1 MGSRHGSGAFDPAP
15 AIPARA
21 WSVLFASTLAF
32 LVCFVVWMMFGVL
45 GVPLREDLHLNSTEF
60 GLLTSTPVL
69 TGALMRLPLGAWTDR
84 FGGRIVMTV
93 LLVVC
98 SVPVYG
104 VSYANALWQF
114 LLIGLFL
121 GCVGASFAVGT
132 PYVARFFPPR
142 RRGLAMGVFGA
153 GTVGAAV
160 NLFVTPLLLAAYGWR
175 VVPRVYALALVVT
188 AAVFWFASAPDPGA
202 GEQKGSW
209 VDSFKVLRDP
219 RVWKLCQYYSITF
232 GGFTALSLWIPQ
244 YLKNGYGMS
253 LVAASAFAAGFSL
266 PGSVLRALGGAL
278 ADRYGAH
285 AVTWWGLWVAWI
297 CLFLLS
303 YPPTD
308 LVIHTIDGTAT
319 LRLHVPLAAFVV
331 LTFVLG
337 AVFAFGMASTFKYVA
352 DDFPNNMGVVT
363 GIVGLAGGLGG
374 FLLPI
379 IFGALVDLLRVRS
392 TCFMFLYGIVWVSLI
407 LLYLADKLGRF
418 IPADLRGRNE
428 ALQWLFWQMGG
439 LGPMAGQN
447 HHFVQYAPEPLP
459 YAIERYVKETS
470 RLYGV
475 LNKHLSDGRDYIAG
489 EYSIADMA
497 SYPWIVPHE
506 RQRQRLEDFPF
517 LAAWFARVAE
527 RPGTVRAYAR
537 AKEINTA
544 PTVDQQS
551 RGVLFGQDAST
562 VR

>member
-45 GVPLREDLHLNSTEF
+45 GVPLREDLHLNSTQF

-407 LLYLADKLGRF
+407 LLYLAEIR
-418 IPADLRGRNE
+418 R
-428 ALQWLFWQMGG
+428 
-439 LGPMAGQN
+439 
-447 HHFVQYAPEPLP
+447 AP
-459 YAIERYVKETS
+459 VT
-470 RLYGV
+470 G
-475 LNKHLSDGRDYIAG
+475 
-489 EYSIADMA
+489 
-497 SYPWIVPHE
+497 
-506 RQRQRLEDFPF
+506 
-517 LAAWFARVAE
+517 
-527 RPGTVRAYAR
+527 
-537 AKEINTA
+537 A
-544 PTVDQQS
+544 PP
-551 RGVLFGQDAST
+551 R
-562 VR
+562 

>member
-202 GEQKGSW
+202 GAHKGSW

-266 PGSVLRALGGAL
+266 PGSVLRALGGTL

-407 LLYLADKLGRF
+407 LLYLAEIRRVPVTG
-418 IPADLRGRNE
+418 
-428 ALQWLFWQMGG
+428 
-439 LGPMAGQN
+439 
-447 HHFVQYAPEPLP
+447 APP
-459 YAIERYVKETS
+459 R
-470 RLYGV
+470 
-475 LNKHLSDGRDYIAG
+475 
-489 EYSIADMA
+489 
-497 SYPWIVPHE
+497 
-506 RQRQRLEDFPF
+506 
-517 LAAWFARVAE
+517 
-527 RPGTVRAYAR
+527 
-537 AKEINTA
+537 
-544 PTVDQQS
+544 
-551 RGVLFGQDAST
+551 
-562 VR
+562 